1 MWFEPGLE
9 VPILEVPIGD
19 TSLEGLMAIGN
30 PECSGVFAKRTG
42 RALGG

>member
-19 TSLEGLMAIGN
+19 TSLEGLSAIRHVLV
-30 PECSGVFAKRTG
+30 CSRKEREG
-42 RALGG
+42 R